1 MRLPQL
7 RLPRLQLS
15 PSFEWLASL
24 GSRRTILY
32 LGYTSLLFLV
42 FLLLKF
48 PHDLLVRRALS
59 NFSQGP
65 VAVDFADVNFAW
77 IEGYQLSSMRIG
89 PAAADG
95 EAPYLECSR
104 LWIRPAFGALVR
116 GNPYDLLLHAELY
129 GGSAQGE
136 IRMQPGALEG
146 TLQWKDLNL
155 GRYRTLTALL
165 DEGQLAGRL
174 SGSAS
179 FESHGAR
186 LDSGQGSGEFT
197 LEGAAL
203 TAAKISGFPVP
214 DLHLR
219 QTKFK
224 FTVRGGRLEIQDF
237 QATGDVDIQG
247 SGNVTLRE
255 PVSES
260 ILNLRTTIQQSLA
273 TPDAI
278 KTLVALIP
286 RPPGAKP
293 DAPVMISGTLGRP
306 HVR

>member
-15 PSFEWLASL
+15 LESL
-24 GSRRTILY
+24 GNFGGRRTILY
-32 LGYTSLLFLV
+32 LGYTAVLFLV
-42 FLLLKF
+42 FLLFTF

-59 NFSQGP
+59 NLSQGP
-65 VAVDFADVNFAW
+65 VAVDFADVSFAW
-77 IEGYQLSSMRIG
+77 LEGYELSSLRIG
-89 PAAADG
+89 PTAADG
-95 EAPYLECSR
+95 QAPYLECSR
-104 LWIRPAFGALVR
+104 LWIRPALGALVR
-116 GNPYDLLLHAELY
+116 GNPYDVLLHAELY
-129 GGSAQGE
+129 GGSARGE
-136 IRMQPGALEG
+136 IRMQQGSLEG
-146 TLQWKDLNL
+146 TVQWKDLNL
-155 GRYRTLTALL
+155 GRYRTLMALL

-179 FESHGAR
+179 FESHGPR
-186 LDSGQGSGEFT
+186 LETGQGSGEFA
-197 LEGAAL
+197 LDGAAL

-214 DLHLR
+214 DFHLR

-224 FTVRGGRLEIQDF
+224 FTVRAGRLEIQDF
-237 QATGDVDIQG
+237 QATGDVDVQG

-255 PVSES
+255 PLAES
-260 ILNLRTTIQQSLA
+260 VLNLRATVQQSLA